1 MLALYKQYIK
11 PEDIKL
17 VSEYIKVCHSVSIE
31 PIIFTDKILIAPD
44 SFKNVAVF
52 HTLYLTKIYD
62 QHTAYI
68 VNDLKDKNILTTLA
82 LPADHNIFIIK
93 DDMTTTQI
101 IAHIKG
107 YLHG

>member
-17 VSEYIKVCHSVSIE
+17 VSEYIKVCNSVGTE
-31 PIIFTDKILIAPD
+31 PIIFADKILIAPD

-52 HTLYLTKIYD
+52 HTLYITKIYD

-68 VNDLKDKNILTTLA
+68 VNDPKDKDILTTLA

-107 YLHG
+107 CLHG